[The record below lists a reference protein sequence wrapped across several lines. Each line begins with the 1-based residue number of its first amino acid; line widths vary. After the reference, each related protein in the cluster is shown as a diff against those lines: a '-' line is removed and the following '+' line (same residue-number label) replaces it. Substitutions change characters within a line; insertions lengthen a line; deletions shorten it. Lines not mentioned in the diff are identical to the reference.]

1 MKKAFPL
8 VSTCLAR
15 VRPKIDRARTVLP
28 EPLSPTMPRDCPRLR
43 VKLTPRTACS
53 SPIGRKKLVW
63 RSSTRRISDPPIDS
77 DGVEVSAGSCE
88 MAIRAVPFQ
97 IAADR
102 AAACFRTQSARL
114 LNE

>member
-1 MKKAFPL
+1 M
-8 VSTCLAR
+8 
-15 VRPKIDRARTVLP
+15 IDRARTDLP
-28 EPLSPTMPRDCPRLR
+28 EPLSPTMPRDRPRLR
-43 VKLTPRTACS
+43 LKLTPRTACN
-53 SPIGRKKLVW
+53 SPIGKKKLVW

-77 DGVEVSAGSCE
+77 DDVEVYVGSSE
-88 MAIRAVPFQ
+88 TAIRAIPFQ